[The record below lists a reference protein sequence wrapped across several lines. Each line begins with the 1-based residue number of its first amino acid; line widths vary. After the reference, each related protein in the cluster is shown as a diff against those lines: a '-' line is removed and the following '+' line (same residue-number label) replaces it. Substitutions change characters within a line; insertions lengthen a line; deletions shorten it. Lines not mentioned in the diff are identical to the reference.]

1 MEVKDRILLISK
13 DLFFQYGVK
22 SITMDDVAKHLSIS
36 KKTIYQFCKDK
47 DELVLSVAQMHLE
60 SDMKALQ
67 LIASTAQD
75 PIDEI
80 LKLSEHL
87 KLSLQNLRSSVLYDI
102 EKFHPRAWQ
111 IFLDHKE
118 QCIYCSMVDNLQ
130 KGIEKGLYRAD
141 IDVNILSIFRMEQ
154 IQMGFN
160 PTLYP
165 LQKFDMQKVQL
176 QFLEHFL
183 YGICTLKG
191 HKLINKYKQ
200 ITEED

>member
-36 KKTIYQFCKDK
+36 KKTIYQFFKDK